1 MARFSEA
8 FASYASTLT
17 APFQHAVFRRVW
29 IASLLSN
36 FGMLI
41 QGVGAAWAMTLMT
54 DSANM
59 VALVQTA
66 SSLPIVL
73 ISIPAGAIADMYDR
87 RSSASPRPSHPL
99 GSVALVIL
107 FYFGLVTPYP
117 LLAFCFVIASGTALF
132 GPAWQASVGEQ
143 VPPEALPSA
152 IALNSINYN
161 IARSF
166 GPAVGGLIVAASGT
180 IASFITNAV
189 LYLPLI
195 FELLR
200 WKRVQ
205 EPSRL
210 PPERLGRAIV
220 SGGRY
225 VMHSPAIRTVLIRS
239 IVTCTGGASAQALLP
254 LVARDL
260 LHGGAPMY
268 GILLGAFGF
277 GAVIAGLNVAEVR
290 QRFTAEQ
297 ALRTLALMMG
307 IAIVVMSAE
316 PVVVR

>member
-87 RSSASPRPSHPL
+87 RLVSLAATFLTLL

-107 FYFGLVTPYP
+107 FYFGLVTPYL

-180 IASFITNAV
+180 IASFITN
-189 LYLPLI
+189 
-195 FELLR
+195 
-200 WKRVQ
+200 
-205 EPSRL
+205 
-210 PPERLGRAIV
+210 
-220 SGGRY
+220 
-225 VMHSPAIRTVLIRS
+225 
-239 IVTCTGGASAQALLP
+239 
-254 LVARDL
+254 
-260 LHGGAPMY
+260 
-268 GILLGAFGF
+268 
-277 GAVIAGLNVAEVR
+277 
-290 QRFTAEQ
+290 
-297 ALRTLALMMG
+297 
-307 IAIVVMSAE
+307 
-316 PVVVR
+316 